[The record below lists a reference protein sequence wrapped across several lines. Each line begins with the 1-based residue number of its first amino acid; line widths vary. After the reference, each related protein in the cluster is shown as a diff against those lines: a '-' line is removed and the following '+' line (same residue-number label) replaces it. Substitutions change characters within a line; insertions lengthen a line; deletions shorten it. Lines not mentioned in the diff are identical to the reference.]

1 MPNLIQDSVRYFSIF
16 IVKMLLLCCK
26 KTLENQQQWE
36 MGENKNIMCRLL
48 KLLMYA
54 RIMAK
59 TGQMTLKGCGRH
71 QTKS

>member
-1 MPNLIQDSVRYFSIF
+1 
-16 IVKMLLLCCK
+16 MLLLCCK
-26 KTLENQQQWE
+26 KNLENQQQWE